1 MICLGDE
8 GRKIA
13 VQTKAWVGWE
23 ASVNLSSAGWPLDA
37 VRWGKQHCA
46 SAKLA
51 VTFVSIILAHASGAG
66 VWSGPKC
73 GLAAALL
80 TNMSSL

>member
-8 GRKIA
+8 ERKTA
-13 VQTKAWVGWE
+13 VQTQTWVGWK
-23 ASVNLSSAGWPLDA
+23 ANVNRSSAGWTLDA

-46 SAKLA
+46 NAKLA